1 MKSFILLRYTI
12 LYYISLNYVIV
23 HHIVLCYIMLYYVI
37 LIYIRLYCSV
47 MLDCLKVLYHYCL
60 LYNFFVFIY
69 RYFHFCF
76 CFCSIFVYSFLF
88 YCLFFPF
95 RLVSCVVFVIVS
107 CICVIFFIIIIIFLL
122 DLFRRNLRAKISS
135 FILFFSRI
143 YKKTGFKFYFT
154 NLYYFITN
162 IWLSLLFHFYPI
174 FLFVA
179 SKLEEN
185 EPWTTPKHYA
195 LVHIIV
201 LTS

>member
-1 MKSFILLRYTI
+1 MFSHVRLFKGI
-12 LYYISLNYVIV
+12 ISLLPI
-23 HHIVLCYIMLYYVI
+23 IQLLC
-37 LIYIRLYCSV
+37 IYLS
-47 MLDCLKVLYHYCL
+47 LFLFLFL
-60 LYNFFVFIY
+60 
-69 RYFHFCF
+69 
-76 CFCSIFVYSFLF
+76 FLF
-88 YCLFFPF
+88 YFCVFIFVLLFTFPF
-95 RLVSCVVFVIVS
+95 QTCVLCRICN
-107 CICVIFFIIIIIFLL
+107 CILYLCYFFIIIIIFLL
-122 DLFRRNLRAKISS
+122 DLFHRNLRANISS

-162 IWLSLLFHFYPI
+162 IWLNLLFHFYPI

-185 EPWTTPKHYA
+185 EPWTTPKHDA

>member
-1 MKSFILLRYTI
+1 M
-12 LYYISLNYVIV
+12 
-23 HHIVLCYIMLYYVI
+23 HHIVLCYIILYYII

-47 MLDCLKVLYHYCL
+47 MLDCLKVSYHYCL
-60 LYNFFVFIY
+60 LHNFFQTCVLCRICNCILY
-69 RYFHFCF
+69 LCYF
-76 CFCSIFVYSFLF
+76 FV
-88 YCLFFPF
+88 
-95 RLVSCVVFVIVS
+95 
-107 CICVIFFIIIIIFLL
+107 IIIIFLL
-122 DLFRRNLRAKISS
+122 DLFHRNLRANISS